1 MKLTDKNLRV
11 LDGFTNR
18 HGVCLEQDLRLGEG
32 VYPRATA
39 FRLSKKD
46 LQGLL
51 LTVESKQRAVTNE
64 Q

>member
-1 MKLTDKNLRV
+1 MKLTDNNLRV

-18 HGVCLEQDLRLGEG
+18 HGVCIEQDLRIGEG
-32 VYPRATA
+32 AYPKATI

-51 LTVESKQRAVTNE
+51 LTVESKQRAATNE
-64 Q
+64 

>member
-1 MKLTDKNLRV
+1 MKLTDNNLRV

-18 HGVCLEQDLRLGEG
+18 HGVCIEQDLRQGEG
-32 VYPRATA
+32 AYPKATT

-51 LTVESKQRAVTNE
+51 LTVESKQRAATNE
-64 Q
+64 